1 MKLADCRQTS
11 FDGSLQAAPGRH
23 RRFSIPRGLKN
34 TETRKVKAPLLL
46 PALMNPTEGFAS
58 ILFINRLTVSFAN
71 GKEKVIMNTKMFKGV
86 GAATSLFVGLG
97 AASPVLADS
106 STSVQL
112 LGGTANSIDVW
123 TFSCPIGA
131 RARVFD
137 VSTTPVNAAA
147 RMQAVLGKDG
157 DPTREVTD
165 LSPPPT
171 GEGDGSSPFAVVI
184 DGPGLYA
191 VAFKKTAGGVE
202 RYEGQAACVNADG
215 VVTSNPVLTK
225 RIDQ

>member
-86 GAATSLFVGLG
+86 GAAVSLFVGLG
-97 AASPVLADS
+97 AASPVLAES
-106 STSVQL
+106 SIGAQAL
-112 LGGTANSIDVW
+112 RAPANSVDVW
-123 TFSCPIGA
+123 IFSCPRAVGPGGGA
-131 RARVFD
+131 QARVFD
-137 VSTTPVNAAA
+137 LIPPNNAAA
-147 RMQAVLGKDG
+147 RMQVVL
-157 DPTREVTD
+157 
-165 LSPPPT
+165 S
-171 GEGDGSSPFAVVI
+171 
-184 DGPGLYA
+184 
-191 VAFKKTAGGVE
+191 
-202 RYEGQAACVNADG
+202 Q
-215 VVTSNPVLTK
+215 
-225 RIDQ
+225 DQSCPICRLLI

>member
-1 MKLADCRQTS
+1 
-11 FDGSLQAAPGRH
+11 
-23 RRFSIPRGLKN
+23 
-34 TETRKVKAPLLL
+34 
-46 PALMNPTEGFAS
+46 
-58 ILFINRLTVSFAN
+58 
-71 GKEKVIMNTKMFKGV
+71 MNTKMFKGV
-86 GAATSLFVGLG
+86 GAAVSLFVGLG

-106 STSVQL
+106 STGVQS
-112 LGGTANSIDVW
+112 LGAAANSIDVW

-137 VSTTPVNAAA
+137 ITPFNAAA

-157 DPTREVTD
+157 NPTREVTD
-165 LSPPPT
+165 LSPSPT
-171 GEGDGSSPFAVVI
+171 GEGDGPSPFAVVI

-202 RYEGQAACVNADG
+202 RYNGQAACVNAAG